1 MGYENDR
8 LIESLPWARHFA
20 RSCTSKLPSHLDRD
34 DLQSAGVL
42 GYLRAASRYD
52 AARGASFRGYCAL
65 RIRGAVLDELRRW
78 DWAPRSVHKGLRRVT
93 RITISLTEQLDR
105 EPTRMELAK

>member
-1 MGYENDR
+1 MGYDNDR
-8 LIESLPWARHFA
+8 LLEFLPWARHFA
-20 RSCTSKLPSHLDRD
+20 RSCASKLPSHLDHD

-65 RIRGAVLDELRRW
+65 RIRGAVIDELRRW
-78 DWAPRSVHKGLRRVT
+78 DWAPRSVHKNQRRIT
-93 RITISLTEQLDR
+93 RITSNLTVII
-105 EPTRMELAK
+105 P